1 MSSRPA
7 TPPDRSHPALLAEEV
22 HLSPSQLV
30 RALDAMSSG
39 VSGAR
44 RFPEL
49 DGTAGNCP
57 VPIVGPPDQQDLACL
72 VRHDHVD
79 RRHKAGG
86 RRRRGIVVK
95 VDPSPTHGPVG
106 ALVSAWPAL
115 VLVGSFEL
123 LMTPVRT
130 GRSARSDHAVPE
142 LRYQAVP
149 PLAQDAPMELWI
161 LPGQFL
167 GSSQF
172 MCCDKQAHDQVHRS
186 NNRQAAS
193 VNGNRR
199 RFQLRVGKTWMAVRG
214 WAEVPERRLATVKLC
229 L

>member
-57 VPIVGPPDQQDLACL
+57 VPVVGPPDQQDLARL

-95 VDPSPTHGPVG
+95 GDPSPTHGPVG
-106 ALVSAWPAL
+106 ALVSAWPAF

-142 LRYQAVP
+142 RRYQAAP
-149 PLAQDAPMELWI
+149 PLAQDAPLELPVAPALGQTVRARYRAGHSQRAIARKLDIDRRRVKRI
-161 LPGQFL
+161 L
-167 GSSQF
+167 
-172 MCCDKQAHDQVHRS
+172 D
-186 NNRQAAS
+186 QAA
-193 VNGNRR
+193 
-199 RFQLRVGKTWMAVRG
+199 
-214 WAEVPERRLATVKLC
+214 
-229 L
+229 